1 ALFAQPVIVSPP
13 QWQTNAVGWTAIF
26 SVVATGAPPLFYQW
40 RFNGQDRAGATNDAL
55 VLTNVQTTNQG
66 IYTIVVT
73 NQAGATSAAARLY
86 VVTLPVITRHP
97 TPTNQSVSVGAN
109 ATFTAAATAS
119 SVVHTNYEWR
129 HGDGSFTKVTA
140 GSPVNDGGE

>member
-1 ALFAQPVIVSPP
+1 
-13 QWQTNAVGWTAIF
+13 
-26 SVVATGAPPLFYQW
+26 
-40 RFNGQDRAGATNDAL
+40 
-55 VLTNVQTTNQG
+55 G

-140 GSPVNDGGE
+140 GSPVNDGGESLGCAWGDYDNDGFLDLFVGNGGNTCSDNDENQRNFLYQNNGNSNSWVSIK

>member
-1 ALFAQPVIVSPP
+1 MSFTSRFFFFKQK
-13 QWQTNAVGWTAIF
+13 TAYEITA
-26 SVVATGAPPLFYQW
+26 SDWSSDVCSSDLATGAPPLFYQW
-40 RFNGQDRAGATNDAL
+40 RFNGQDRAGATNNTL
-55 VLTNVQTTNQG
+55 VLTNVQTANQG

-73 NQAGATSAAARLY
+73 NQAGATSAVARLY

-119 SVVHTNYEWR
+119 
-129 HGDGSFTKVTA
+129 
-140 GSPVNDGGE
+140 